1 MSLTDRKQVMIASGG
16 ENIASSEVERV
27 PFQLPQALEA
37 AAVGRPD
44 AQWGE
49 RVATL
54 VVLRTGATLTL
65 EELQALCRGKL
76 GGFQLPLQRVLRAE
90 QGSPANGG

>member
-27 PFQLPQALEA
+27 PYQLPQVLEA
-37 AAVGRPD
+37 AAVGLPD

-49 RVATL
+49 RVAAL

-76 GGFQLPLQRVLRAE
+76 GGFQLPL
-90 QGSPANGG
+90 

>member
-37 AAVGRPD
+37 ATVGRPD

-65 EELQALCRGKL
+65 EELQALCRG

>member
-1 MSLTDRKQVMIASGG
+1 MSLTDRKQAMIASGG

-54 VVLRTGATLTL
+54 VVL
-65 EELQALCRGKL
+65 
-76 GGFQLPLQRVLRAE
+76 
-90 QGSPANGG
+90 